1 MSDSKQIS
9 HDIMNALER
18 LRIMHDLVKGE
29 KYQSISKEE
38 ITGDL
43 KETLDKLREDF
54 DRLLQ

>member
-1 MSDSKQIS
+1 MSDSRQIS

-29 KYQSISKEE
+29 KYESISKEE
-38 ITGDL
+38 IISDL
-43 KETLDKLREDF
+43 KETLEKLKTDF

>member
-1 MSDSKQIS
+1 MSVSRQIS

-29 KYQSISKEE
+29 KYETISKEE
-38 ITGDL
+38 IISDL
-43 KETLDKLREDF
+43 KETLEKLKTDF